1 MQYLV
6 AGYKSGA
13 VALWD
18 LRTYKLEKLM
28 PDVHETEVTGAK
40 IYHITDENIINIVS
54 AEAKGRVYKVEVSYK
69 GFFSGTTYT
78 KVSLYEKRL
87 ITTTTVAVH

>member
-1 MQYLV
+1 MRPLYDKSLSQNKVTCLDVYPGMQYLV

-18 LRTYKLEKLM
+18 LKTYKLEKLM

-40 IYHITDENIINIVS
+40 IYHITD
-54 AEAKGRVYKVEVSYK
+54 
-69 GFFSGTTYT
+69 
-78 KVSLYEKRL
+78 
-87 ITTTTVAVH
+87 